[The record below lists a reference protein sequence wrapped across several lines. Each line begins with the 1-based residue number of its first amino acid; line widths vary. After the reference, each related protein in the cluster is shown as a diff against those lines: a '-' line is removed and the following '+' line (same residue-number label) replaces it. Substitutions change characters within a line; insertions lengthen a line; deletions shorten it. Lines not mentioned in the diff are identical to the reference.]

1 MVSPRAVIA
10 LASRSVGLTFI
21 TQAISGAKIAMK
33 AIENSSAIDK
43 IACFDMRFIKPLDER
58 MLHEIFKEYE
68 NKIKDKKNFK

>member
-33 AIENSSAIDK
+33 AIENEAKAAGRAILFALK
-43 IACFDMRFIKPLDER
+43 RRQANSLGLRLTSPVSPTLPGAFEE
-58 MLHEIFKEYE
+58 H
-68 NKIKDKKNFK
+68 